1 MRILHT
7 VLIVCAMTLRVPNKM
22 TSHSTPNRRVRPAH
36 RNIKR
41 CVGRTLHPF
50 LILLGALSGFAPTFA
65 AEPGKMP
72 MPPVFDART
81 DTERALT
88 EYPLAVIT
96 REAAFAHH
104 GKAHREVS
112 LPNGLTG
119 WVYQVGEGAGLR
131 TYTLVF
137 DAQQKVIDVL
147 YNERGRH
154 NGLTALALQAQAK
167 GVLGPD
173 VEPQPPKR
181 HAPDE
186 FKPGK

>member
-1 MRILHT
+1 MTILHT
-7 VLIVCAMTLRVPNKM
+7 VLIVCVMTLGGLA
-22 TSHSTPNRRVRPAH
+22 PA
-36 RNIKR
+36 
-41 CVGRTLHPF
+41 
-50 LILLGALSGFAPTFA
+50 FA
-65 AEPGKMP
+65 AERGKMP
-72 MPPVFDART
+72 MPPMFDART

-88 EYPLAVIT
+88 DYPLAVIT

-104 GKAHREVS
+104 GKAHREVG

-119 WVYQVGEGAGLR
+119 WVYQVGEGTGLR

-137 DAQQKVIDVL
+137 DARQKVIDVL

-181 HAPDE
+181 HAPGE
-186 FKPGK
+186 FRPGK